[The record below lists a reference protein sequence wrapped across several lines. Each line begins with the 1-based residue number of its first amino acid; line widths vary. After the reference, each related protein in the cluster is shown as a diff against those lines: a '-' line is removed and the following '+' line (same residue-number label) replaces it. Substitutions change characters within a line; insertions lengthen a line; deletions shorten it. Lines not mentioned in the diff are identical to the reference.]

1 MKKLIFLLILILPIN
16 RAFAQNL
23 PVRLIVRADDMGY
36 THSGNKAMIQSYQE
50 GIVTSIEVIVPAPW
64 FPEAVKML
72 NENPGVDVVIHLA
85 LTSEWENIKWRPL
98 SDCPSL
104 RDGDGYFYP
113 MVHPHQGYPGQSIM
127 ENKPELVDVEKE
139 FRAQIEMGLKHLPRI
154 SHLSSHMGCSGISEE
169 VRELTK
175 QLAKEYG
182 IEIDPGLENLETLG
196 GFGENAVT
204 LEEKVASFISMMGNM
219 EPGKTYIFIE
229 HPGLDNEE
237 LRAVYHIGYED
248 VATDRQ
254 DVTDVFTHRRVKE
267 FIKEK
272 GIQLISYGDLRN

>member
-1 MKKLIFLLILILPIN
+1 
-16 RAFAQNL
+16 
-23 PVRLIVRADDMGY
+23 
-36 THSGNKAMIQSYQE
+36 
-50 GIVTSIEVIVPAPW
+50 
-64 FPEAVKML
+64 
-72 NENPGVDVVIHLA
+72 
-85 LTSEWENIKWRPL
+85 
-98 SDCPSL
+98 
-104 RDGDGYFYP
+104 
-113 MVHPHQGYPGQSIM
+113 
-127 ENKPELVDVEKE
+127 
-139 FRAQIEMGLKHLPRI
+139 IEMGLKHLPRI

-196 GFGENAVT
+196 GFGEDAVT

>member
-1 MKKLIFLLILILPIN
+1 
-16 RAFAQNL
+16 
-23 PVRLIVRADDMGY
+23 MGY
-36 THSGNKAMIQSYQE
+36 THSGNKALIQSYQE

-72 NENPGVDVVIHLA
+72 NENPGVDVGIHLA

-113 MVHPHQGYPGQSIM
+113 MVHPHQAYPGQSIM
-127 ENKPELVDVEKE
+127 ENKPEIVDVEKE

-182 IEIDPGLENLETLG
+182 IEIDPGLNGLETLG
-196 GFGENAVT
+196 GFGEDAVT
-204 LEEKVASFISMMGNM
+204 LEEKVASFISMLDNM

-254 DVTDVFTHRRVKE
+254 DVTDVFTHRRVIE

-272 GIQLISYGDLRN
+272 GIQLISYGDLRK